1 MTTKLLRQQRGV
13 ASVEFPF
20 VVVGIMVIAFGLVS
34 IYRLIYTQA
43 RLDSTAFMLADVVA
57 RTFDDK
63 LVIASLADGKSLK
76 ESVNQQL
83 SAKDLLTI
91 AQRML
96 PSGLDDDNVSL
107 VIDVRL
113 QDPVTGLIRD
123 PVQLVQ
129 GANCPAASS
138 INALSELAPKSQ
150 REEKSLKG
158 RTATLIQ
165 ATLCVEQPFS
175 RDSQFE
181 LSGLVLP
188 ARLSSSAVMIG
199 GRYAL

>member
-91 AQRML
+91 VQRML
-96 PSGLDDDNVSL
+96 PSGFDDDNVSL
-107 VIDVRL
+107 VIDVRR
-113 QDPVTGLIRD
+113 QDPVTGLPD
-123 PVQLVQ
+123 SVSLVQ
-129 GANCPAASS
+129 GANCAATAS
-138 INALSELAPKSQ
+138 IDALSELAPKSQ

>member
-96 PSGLDDDNVSL
+96 PSGFDDDNVSL
-107 VIDVRL
+107 VIDVRR
-113 QDPVTGLIRD
+113 QDPVTGLPD
-123 PVQLVQ
+123 SVSLVQ
-129 GANCPAASS
+129 GANCAAVSS
-138 INALSELAPKSQ
+138 IDALSELAPKSQ

-175 RDSQFE
+175 RDSQLE

>member
-96 PSGLDDDNVSL
+96 PSGFDDDNVSL
-107 VIDVRL
+107 VIDVRR
-113 QDPVTGLIRD
+113 QDPVTGL
-123 PVQLVQ
+123 PGSVSLVQ
-129 GANCPAASS
+129 GANCAAASS
-138 INALSELAPKSQ
+138 IDALSDLAPKSQ

>member
-1 MTTKLLRQQRGV
+1 MTTKLLRQQKGV

-96 PSGLDDDNVSL
+96 PSGFDDDNVSL
-107 VIDVRL
+107 VIDVRR
-113 QDPVTGLIRD
+113 QDPVTGLPD
-123 PVQLVQ
+123 SVSLVQ

-138 INALSELAPKSQ
+138 INALSQLAPKSQ

>member
-96 PSGLDDDNVSL
+96 PSGFDDDNVSL
-107 VIDVRL
+107 VIDVRR
-113 QDPVTGLIRD
+113 QDPVTGLPD
-123 PVQLVQ
+123 SVSLVQ
-129 GANCPAASS
+129 GANCAAASS
-138 INALSELAPKSQ
+138 IDALSDLAPKSQ

>member
-43 RLDSTAFMLADVVA
+43 RLDSTAFMVADVVA

-96 PSGLDDDNVSL
+96 PSGFDDDNVSL
-107 VIDVRL
+107 VIDVRR
-113 QDPVTGLIRD
+113 QDPVTGLPD
-123 PVQLVQ
+123 SVSLVQ
-129 GANCPAASS
+129 GANCAAASS
-138 INALSELAPKSQ
+138 IDALSDLAPKSQ

>member
-63 LVIASLADGKSLK
+63 LVIASLAEGKSLK

-96 PSGLDDDNVSL
+96 PSGFDDDNVSL
-107 VIDVRL
+107 VIDVRR
-113 QDPVTGLIRD
+113 QDPVTGLPD
-123 PVQLVQ
+123 SVSLVQ
-129 GANCPAASS
+129 GANCAATSS
-138 INALSELAPKSQ
+138 IDALSELAPKSQ

>member
-20 VVVGIMVIAFGLVS
+20 VVVGIMVIALGLVS

-96 PSGLDDDNVSL
+96 PSGFDDDNVSL
-107 VIDVRL
+107 VIDVRR
-113 QDPVTGLIRD
+113 QDPVTGLPD
-123 PVQLVQ
+123 SVSLVQ
-129 GANCPAASS
+129 GANCAAASS
-138 INALSELAPKSQ
+138 IDALSDLAPKSQ

>member
-43 RLDSTAFMLADVVA
+43 RLDSTTFMLADVVA

-91 AQRML
+91 AQLML
-96 PSGLDDDNVSL
+96 PSGFDDDNVSL
-107 VIDVRL
+107 VIDVRR
-113 QDPVTGLIRD
+113 QDPVTGLPD
-123 PVQLVQ
+123 SVSLVQ
-129 GANCPAASS
+129 GANCAAASS
-138 INALSELAPKSQ
+138 IDALSDLAPKSQ

-188 ARLSSSAVMIG
+188 ARLSSSALMIG

>member
-20 VVVGIMVIAFGLVS
+20 VVVGIMIIAFGLVS

-96 PSGLDDDNVSL
+96 PSGFDDDNVSL
-107 VIDVRL
+107 VIDVRR
-113 QDPVTGLIRD
+113 QDPVTGLPD
-123 PVQLVQ
+123 SVSLVQ
-129 GANCPAASS
+129 GANCAAASS
-138 INALSELAPKSQ
+138 IDALSELAPKSQ